1 MSVHILNGDCLQ
13 ATLQAENALIV
24 REMFLEGP
32 LTADSWEAFFKNR
45 AIYLENTYSIPS
57 DEYQKKSVSEF
68 QKMLEIA
75 NHSEVYLWFDYDL
88 FCFINF
94 LLVLQM
100 ISQNKTLKLFLIRP
114 LRKRSFRIWHG
125 FGQHTK
131 SELMHA
137 YSLKKPLLRKEVKD
151 LLCLWNKL
159 GKKAVLKHH
168 HLVPFLQKHLQ
179 DYPVFSQAKKIEA
192 RWGLTEEQI
201 KQILYR

>member
-32 LTADSWEAFFKNR
+32 LTNDSWEAFFKNR

-68 QKMLEIA
+68 QKMQEIA

-88 FCFINF
+88 FCLINL
-94 LLVLQM
+94 LLVLQL

-131 SELMHA
+131 AELMQA
-137 YSLKKPLLRKEVKD
+137 YSLKKSLQRKEVKE

-168 HLVPFLQKHLQ
+168 QHVPFLQKHLQ